1 MYSSNEV
8 PADPFFCDFSVFVM
22 NNAPSTLV
30 PQQLSE
36 SESCIEGEAVG
47 RHRGLT
53 QNTMINIT
61 VSHDYA
67 KRNLPPAKK
76 W

>member
-1 MYSSNEV
+1 MRVVGAGARKYREFEL
-8 PADPFFCDFSVFVM
+8 A
-22 NNAPSTLV
+22 STV
-30 PQQLSE
+30 VS
-36 SESCIEGEAVG
+36 EAVG